1 MTGLEVGLPY
11 MTWILH
17 QIVVVMAYAF
27 ITFIILSALAVV
39 AFAFN
44 ETYRLIKHTLFDTK

>member
-1 MTGLEVGLPY
+1 MTGLEVGFPY
-11 MTWILH
+11 MQWILQ

-27 ITFIILSALAVV
+27 VTFIVLSALSVV

-44 ETYRLIKHTLFDTK
+44 ETYKLIKHTLFDTK

>member
-1 MTGLEVGLPY
+1 MTGLEVGYPY

-17 QIVVVMAYAF
+17 QIVVVLAYAF
-27 ITFIILSALAVV
+27 VVFIILSALSVV

-44 ETYRLIKHTLFDTK
+44 ETYKLIKHTLFDNK